1 MRKSLWLAIAG
12 ALVVSVV
19 AASAQS
25 EVLSANAVGYIKINL
40 PAGGKLVAASI
51 PLDSMTETQIVF
63 GRTSLANEMPQGSQV
78 FFWDEVHQGW
88 SGGGKSAKGWSAG
101 QSNRVVKPGECFF
114 IQGNPA
120 AVADVEVTITGEVP
134 ADATIQRT
142 LLGGNALATV
152 GNPYPVDFKFGDS
165 QLAIDAPQA
174 SQVSFWDMDHQ
185 GWSGGQ
191 KSGKGWSG
199 GESNKVVQAGEGF
212 FLRQVGAAGSWVA
225 VKPYT
230 WP

>member
-88 SGGGKSAKGWSAG
+88 SGG
-101 QSNRVVKPGECFF
+101 
-114 IQGNPA
+114 
-120 AVADVEVTITGEVP
+120 
-134 ADATIQRT
+134 
-142 LLGGNALATV
+142 
-152 GNPYPVDFKFGDS
+152 
-165 QLAIDAPQA
+165 
-174 SQVSFWDMDHQ
+174 
-185 GWSGGQ
+185 Q

-199 GESNKVVQAGEGF
+199 GESNQIVQAGEGF
-212 FLRQVGAAGSWVA
+212 FLQEAGASSAWTA
-225 VKPYT
+225 AKPYT